1 QLGIKDYFVFD
12 PEAKYLN
19 PPLLGFRLVRGKSV
33 PIKPNPDG
41 TIPCKELGL
50 LLKTEGTLLRFIDME
65 TGKPIPTRSERLA
78 FEEARA
84 EQLAAE
90 VEKLKAQLGRA
101 AKGTALRNER

>member
-1 QLGIKDYFVFD
+1 M
-12 PEAKYLN
+12 
-19 PPLLGFRLVRGKSV
+19 
-33 PIKPNPDG
+33 
-41 TIPCKELGL
+41 